1 LLINEHGDDSFWCQD
16 FHAWELL
23 PYQSIELINESS
35 AENREVWMTHVNH
48 VENESFGS
56 SIVQISEE
64 YW

>member
-1 LLINEHGDDSFWCQD
+1 
-16 FHAWELL
+16 L